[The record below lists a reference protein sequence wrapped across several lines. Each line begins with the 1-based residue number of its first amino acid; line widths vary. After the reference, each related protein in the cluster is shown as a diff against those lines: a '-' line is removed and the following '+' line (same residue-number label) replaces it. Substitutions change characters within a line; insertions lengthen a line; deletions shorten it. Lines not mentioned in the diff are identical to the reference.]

1 MNIKNLQFYFGGK
14 NKKEI
19 ENQQSV
25 VEILE
30 STPTIDGTFGFA
42 IADAV
47 GVPAEF
53 KSRQSLKMSPI
64 TDMVGY
70 GTHHMPE
77 GTWSDDS
84 SMTIATMDSINE
96 CNGIDYND
104 IMKKFCEWERDSKYT
119 ATGVFFD
126 IGISTSSA
134 LQRYSRGTNPKECG
148 GTSIRDN
155 GNGSLMRIL
164 PIVLYAHASNLPYEE
179 EVTLINE
186 MSSLTHG
193 HEISKLGCKIYSDYI
208 KGLLDGKS
216 KEDSLENLQNIDYSE
231 YYSVETIEYYKRILD
246 GSITSLPENAI
257 KSTGFVVDTLEASI
271 WCTHN
276 SSNYEEAVLK
286 AVNLGDDTDTVGAIT
301 GSINGI
307 IYGYKSIPKYWRN
320 NLKSKEYLFEICNN
334 FDNVLE
340 SKKERNMSL

>member
-1 MNIKNLQFYFGGK
+1 MNINNLKVYINNKFIKN
-14 NKKEI
+14 I
-19 ENQQSV
+19 EPQQNINIS
-25 VEILE
+25 E
-30 STPTIDGTFGFA
+30 STPTIDSVFGFA

-53 KSRQSLKMSPI
+53 KSRQSLKMNPI

-70 GTHHMPE
+70 GSHHMPE

-96 CNGIDYND
+96 CQEIDYSD
-104 IMKKFCEWERDSKYT
+104 IMKKFCEWERNSKYT

-134 LQRYSRGTNPKECG
+134 LHRFMSGQKPTECG
-148 GTSIRDN
+148 GKSIRDN

-164 PIVLYAHASNLPYEE
+164 PIVLYANSKNLSYEE
-179 EVTLINE
+179 EVALINE

-193 HEISKLGCKIYSDYI
+193 HEISQLGCKIYSDYV
-208 KGLLDGKS
+208 KGLLNGSS
-216 KEDSLENLQNIDYSE
+216 KNECLENLQMIDYSQ
-231 YYSVETIEYYKRILD
+231 YYSPESINYYKRIFD
-246 GSITSLPENAI
+246 GSIANLPEDAI
-257 KSTGFVVDTLEASI
+257 KSSGFVVDTLEASI

-276 SSNYEEAVLK
+276 SQNYEEAVLK

-301 GSINGI
+301 GSINGL
-307 IYGYKSIPKYWRN
+307 IYGYENIPKYWRE
-320 NLKSKEYLFEICNN
+320 NLKSKEYLLKVCDK
-334 FDNVLE
+334 FDKVLE
-340 SKKERNMSL
+340 RNKETKKTF

>member
-1 MNIKNLQFYFGGK
+1 MKISNLQIYLS
-14 NKKEI
+14 NKFKSNDI
-19 ENQQSV
+19 QQSV
-25 VEILE
+25 EVSE
-30 STPTIDGTFGFA
+30 SIPTIDSVFGFA

-53 KSRQSLKMSPI
+53 KSRSSLKMSPI

-96 CNGIDYND
+96 CQEIDYND

-134 LQRYSRGTNPKECG
+134 LHRYTRGQKPTECG
-148 GTSIRDN
+148 GKSIRDN
-155 GNGSLMRIL
+155 GNGALMRML
-164 PIVLYAHASNLPYEE
+164 PVVLYSDSKNLSYED
-179 EVTLINE
+179 EVALINE

-193 HEISKLGCKIYSDYI
+193 HEISQLGCKIYADYI
-208 KGLLDGKS
+208 KGILNGSS
-216 KEDSLENLQNIDYSE
+216 KTESLENLQAIDYSQ
-231 YYSVETIEYYKRILD
+231 YYSPESISYYQRILD
-246 GSITSLPENAI
+246 GSITDLPEEDI
-257 KSTGFVVDTLEASI
+257 KSSGFVVDTLEASI

-276 SSNYEEAVLK
+276 SDSYEEAVLK

-301 GSINGI
+301 GSINGL
-307 IYGYKSIPKYWRN
+307 IYGYHNIPKYWRD
-320 NLKSKEYLFEICNN
+320 NLKSKEYLLDVCNKFN
-334 FDNVLE
+334 NILEKNKE
-340 SKKERNMSL
+340 SKKTL